1 MSAKESIVTMDI
13 MDRFFEVGDTPD
25 MAMQQRFNSAP
36 RLVEDAHFTATE
48 PRVRLADGNPCVWQA
63 RTMEKYRLGRS
74 NMERELRTELAGRV
88 LALTGREIP
97 ASLVYADPDRHI
109 ARVSVDGVSFR
120 LTRDQVVLL
129 SPCAYCGVREFES
142 PAIESPADLGYAL
155 SVWKPY
161 CRDCTPE
168 DSYDWE

>member
-1 MSAKESIVTMDI
+1 MSARESIVI
-13 MDRFFEVGDTPD
+13 MGRFLEVGDPSDVAT
-25 MAMQQRFNSAP
+25 QQRCGSAP
-36 RLVEDAHFTATE
+36 RLADDAHFTARE

-63 RTMEKYRLGRS
+63 RTIEIYRRSGS
-74 NMERELRTELAGRV
+74 NMERELRTELASRV

-97 ASLVYADPDRHI
+97 ANLVYADPDRHM

-142 PAIESPADLGYAL
+142 TAIESPADLGYAL
-155 SVWKPY
+155 SAWKPY

-168 DSYDWE
+168 DSNDWE

>member
-1 MSAKESIVTMDI
+1 MSAKENIVTMS
-13 MDRFFEVGDTPD
+13 RFSEMGNPSDVAT
-25 MAMQQRFNSAP
+25 QQRSRSAP
-36 RLVEDAHFTATE
+36 RLADGTHFMATE
-48 PRVRLADGNPCVWQA
+48 PRVWLADGNRSPCIWKVRA
-63 RTMEKYRLGRS
+63 MEIFRLGRS
-74 NMERELRTELAGRV
+74 NMERELRTELASRI

-97 ASLVYADPDRHI
+97 ANLVYADPDRHM

-142 PAIESPADLGYAL
+142 TAIESPADLGYAL
-155 SVWKPY
+155 SAWKPY

-168 DSYDWE
+168 DSNDWE